1 MTEIVNRD
9 GKRYLSTSV
18 SLPVELVEQANTYR
32 INRSGLLQNALKEE
46 IARIE
51 GENEESGHDL
61 HNQPRT
67 RTAHPNRRTKYESAD
82 C

>member
-18 SLPVELVEQANTYR
+18 SLPVELVEQANAYG
-32 INRSGLLQNALKEE
+32 INRSSLLQSALREE

-51 GENEESGHDL
+51 DENKESGHDL

-67 RTAHPNRRTKYESAD
+67 RTGSPKQENQV
-82 C
+82 